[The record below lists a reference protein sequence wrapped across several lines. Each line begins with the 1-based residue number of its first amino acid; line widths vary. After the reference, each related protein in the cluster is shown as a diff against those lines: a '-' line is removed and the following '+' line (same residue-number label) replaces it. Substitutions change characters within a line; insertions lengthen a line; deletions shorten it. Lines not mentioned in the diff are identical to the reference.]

1 MNIAIA
7 ANWATDR
14 ATDRATGRATNWSDG
29 QLFRAGS
36 SVGRKVGAGLK
47 ALQYAQ
53 MIAVMNRLPD
63 EHLEK
68 AGLRRGDI
76 PEQARRAIY
85 GEETAGRR

>member
-7 ANWATDR
+7 R
-14 ATDRATGRATNWSDG
+14 NWSDS

-36 SVGRKVGAGLK
+36 TFRRSFGAGLQ

-53 MIAVMNRLPD
+53 MVSVMNRLPD
-63 EHLEK
+63 DYLEK

-76 PEQARRAIY
+76 PEHARRAIY
-85 GEETAGRR
+85 GG

>member
-7 ANWATDR
+7 TN
-14 ATDRATGRATNWSDG
+14 RATGWSDSP
-29 QLFRAGS
+29 LSRAGS
-36 SVGRKVGAGLK
+36 TVRRSFGAGLQ

-63 EHLEK
+63 NYLEK

-76 PEQARRAIY
+76 PEHARRAIY
-85 GEETAGRR
+85 GDEPAGRR

>member
-7 ANWATDR
+7 
-14 ATDRATGRATNWSDG
+14 TNWSDS

-36 SVGRKVGAGLK
+36 SVGRKLGAGLQ
-47 ALQYAQ
+47 AVQYAQ

-63 EHLEK
+63 DYFEK
-68 AGLRRGDI
+68 AGLRRADI

-85 GEETAGRR
+85 GEEVAGPR

>member
-7 ANWATDR
+7 
-14 ATDRATGRATNWSDG
+14 TNWSEN

-36 SVGRKVGAGLK
+36 TVRRKFGAGLQ

-53 MIAVMNRLPD
+53 MIAVMNRLPED
-63 EHLEK
+63 YLDK

-76 PEQARRAIY
+76 PEHARRAIY
-85 GEETAGRR
+85 RDEPAGRR

>member
-1 MNIAIA
+1 MNTAIA
-7 ANWATDR
+7 RNWA
-14 ATDRATGRATNWSDG
+14 AGWSDN

-36 SVGRKVGAGLK
+36 TIGRKVGVGLQ

-63 EHLEK
+63 DYLEK

-76 PEQARRAIY
+76 PEHARRAVY
-85 GEETAGRR
+85 GDD